1 VADRGRTIVCTIHQP
16 STDVFEL
23 FDQVLLL
30 RRGGETV
37 FFGPRDHLVPY
48 FESLPGV
55 SSLPTG
61 QNPATWMLDVIGAGV
76 TTKKKAAL
84 QLPVVTQRQRHP
96 RLGAR
101 TSEYLVSPSA
111 SASSTDNEE
120 DDHEDTATISPIDV
134 DFAASFSTSHE
145 CAGVLATLAQPGFT
159 MPLPSNATSHAVV
172 FSSKRAATSA
182 TQMRALVRR
191 FFDMY
196 WRTPSYNLTRWV
208 LALAL
213 GFVFGLAAL
222 SADYTTYQG
231 LNSGIGLIFMTTIYN
246 GIVSYTGVLPFAA
259 RERASFYR
267 ERASQTYNALWYWLG
282 STLAEIPYVF
292 VTSLLFTV
300 LFYPL
305 AGFGTTAGAFSWS
318 GLGTFLFYWLNV
330 SLFLLGQT
338 YVGQLLA
345 FALPS
350 VEVAAVVG
358 TVFNTVCLLFAG
370 FNPPADSIP
379 AGYQWLFTITPH
391 RYSLS
396 VLVTLVFSNCPDSA
410 DESTSSALGCKAL
423 SNAPV
428 ALGDITVQGYV
439 EQVFKMR
446 RDDMLSNFGYVF
458 VFLAIYRALALLAL
472 RYINHQKR

>member
-1 VADRGRTIVCTIHQP
+1 
-16 STDVFEL
+16 VFEL

-48 FESLPGV
+48 FESLPGD
-55 SSLPTG
+55 SSLPAG

-76 TTKKKAAL
+76 TTKKKLVPQDTAVA
-84 QLPVVTQRQRHP
+84 PERHYHSQA
-96 RLGAR
+96 GAR
-101 TSEYLVSPSA
+101 EGLVSP
-111 SASSTDNEE
+111 ASSTDNEE
-120 DDHEDTATISPIDV
+120 DDSEDTATISPIDV
-134 DFAASFSTSHE
+134 DFAASFRSSHE
-145 CAGVLATLAQPGFT
+145 CAEMLATLAQPGFT
-159 MPLPSNATSHAVV
+159 SPQAAEVSAQALIFT
-172 FSSKRAATSA
+172 SKRAASSI
-182 TQMRALVRR
+182 TQMRAVLGR

-196 WRTPSYNLTRWV
+196 WRTPSYNLTRWI

-213 GFVFGLAAL
+213 GFVFGLVAHG
-222 SADYTTYQG
+222 ADYTSYQG
-231 LNSGIGLIFMTTIYN
+231 LNSGVGLIFMTTAYN

-259 RERASFYR
+259 RERAPFYR

-292 VTSLLFTV
+292 VTGFIFSV

-318 GLGTFLFYWLNV
+318 GLGTFLFYWINV
-330 SLFLLGQT
+330 SLFILGQT
-338 YVGQLLA
+338 WVAQLLIY
-345 FALPS
+345 ALPS
-350 VEVAAVVG
+350 VEVAAVAG
-358 TVFNTVCLLFAG
+358 SIFHGICLLFGG
-370 FNPPADSIP
+370 FNPPADAIP

-396 VLVTLVFSNCPDSA
+396 VLVTLVFSNCPDGE
-410 DESTSSALGCKAL
+410 DESTSSALGCKTL

-428 ALGDITVQGYV
+428 KLGNITVQGYV

-458 VFLAIYRALALLAL
+458 VFLAIFRVLALLAL